1 MKLQITSTSKAENP
15 STTPLGASSPN
26 DSMKVSPPN
35 EMYLLNAQCEK
46 CITEEVQIYF
56 KL

>member
-1 MKLQITSTSKAENP
+1 MKFQITLKAENP
-15 STTPLGASSPN
+15 STTCLGTSSPN
-26 DSMKVSPPN
+26 NSMKVPPPN

-56 KL
+56 KS